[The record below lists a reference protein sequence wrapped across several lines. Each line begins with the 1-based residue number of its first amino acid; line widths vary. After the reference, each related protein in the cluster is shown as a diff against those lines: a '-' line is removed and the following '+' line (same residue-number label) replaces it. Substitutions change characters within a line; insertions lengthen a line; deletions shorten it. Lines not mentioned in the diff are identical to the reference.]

1 MLLLRILKN
10 DTVFK
15 NPLLFVLKPLQG
27 FSSLLF
33 SSLYTH
39 EPGSG
44 MLTDA
49 YCTAK
54 LAEGLMP
61 HNTAHLTLKIW
72 QKNNFQKNIDF
83 E

>member
-10 DTVFK
+10 DTAFK

-39 EPGSG
+39 EPGWG

-49 YCTAK
+49 YRTAK
-54 LAEGLMP
+54 LP